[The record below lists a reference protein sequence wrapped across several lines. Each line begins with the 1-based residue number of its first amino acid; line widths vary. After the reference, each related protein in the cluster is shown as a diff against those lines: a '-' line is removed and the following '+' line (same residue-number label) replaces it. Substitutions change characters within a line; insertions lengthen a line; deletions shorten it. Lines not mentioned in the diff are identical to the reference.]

1 VGVKGLDTLKGCIN
15 KVVDV
20 NGGGR
25 GIVKWSVGSVG
36 KQGCG
41 MVGWCKGVS
50 DMSGACLD

>member
-25 GIVKWSVGSVG
+25 GIVEWSVGSVG
-36 KQGCG
+36 KQECG
-41 MVGWCKGVS
+41 MVGWCIGVS